1 MIRDPIYRLTIY
13 RTPIYSTG
21 MIEERLDEERPRRT
35 LAAVLWITAIVGGLV
50 VLLVIAAHA
59 NAAGGCGGG

>member
-1 MIRDPIYRLTIY
+1 MT
-13 RTPIYSTG
+13 
-21 MIEERLDEERPRRT
+21 EERLDEKRPLRA

-59 NAAGGCGGG
+59 DAAGGCGGG